1 MLLAIKAATKAATC
15 PNCDSEQL
23 VKDGKTSSG
32 SQRYLCKSC
41 GKSRVLNPKRTDYT
55 DKQKERILRTYREG
69 TSLRGL
75 ERIFGVARQTV
86 SDWLKKKRRR
96 P

>member
-1 MLLAIKAATKAATC
+1 VLLTVKTATC
-15 PNCDSEQL
+15 PNCDSEHL

-32 SQRYLCKSC
+32 SQRYLCREC

-55 DKQKERILRTYREG
+55 DDKQKERILRAYREG

-75 ERIFGVARQTV
+75 RRIFGVARQTV
-86 SDWLKKKRRR
+86 STWPGKKQKRR
-96 P
+96 